1 MGGDDEP
8 HRYSHQ
14 ACSRPATC
22 AAKANLPR
30 GPPYRMIFPPM
41 TDAEID
47 TLAQDIRANGQ
58 QVPIWL
64 YEGKSLDGRNR
75 IEACK
80 RLRIEVKAQPYPGD
94 DPIGFVLSVN
104 LHRRHLD
111 ASQRAMVA
119 AKLADLEVGA
129 NQSTPGTP
137 IGAAAKLLNV
147 GRGSIDRAR
156 VVLKSGNAEIVKA
169 VETGEVPVSKA
180 AEQVKSGRA
189 KRRPVTPA
197 STKLS
202 DDADKYLEK
211 LLDVLGK
218 LPPKRQAAIATSVV
232 YSLVRKRYVNL
243 HELIEEEK
251 EETEAA

>member
-1 MGGDDEP
+1 MTEAANRLAVGLP
-8 HRYSHQ
+8 
-14 ACSRPATC
+14 PAQQPAPTYPEVHPI
-22 AAKANLPR
+22 AL
-30 GPPYRMIFPPM
+30 IFPPM

-47 TLAQDIRANGQ
+47 TMAQDIRASGQ

-80 RLRIEVKAQPYPGD
+80 RLRIEVKTQPYLGS

-129 NQSTPGTP
+129 NQNTPGTP

-156 VVLKSGNAEIVKA
+156 VVLKSGDPEIVKA
-169 VETGEVPVSKA
+169 VESGEKPVSVA
-180 AEQVKSGRA
+180 AKEVKSS
-189 KRRPVTPA
+189 KTSKTKPVTPT

-202 DDADKYLEK
+202 DDADKYLDK

-218 LPPKRQAAIATSVV
+218 MPPKRQAAIATSIV
-232 YSLVRKRYVNL
+232 YSLVRKHYVNL
-243 HELIEEEK
+243 HELLEEEK